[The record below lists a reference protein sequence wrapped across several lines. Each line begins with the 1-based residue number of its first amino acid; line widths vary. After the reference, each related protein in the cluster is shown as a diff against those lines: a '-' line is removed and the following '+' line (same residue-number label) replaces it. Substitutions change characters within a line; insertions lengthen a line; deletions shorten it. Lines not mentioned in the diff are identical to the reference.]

1 MHGLGGSIAQFAPLL
16 TTLVNTAPCLAI
28 DLPGCGLSDFK
39 PNHLDAYTTTAFAE
53 LLFAAI
59 DRFRDKAVD
68 QKVVLIGHSM
78 GCSISA
84 LLASSLSPLAH
95 LCSEQ
100 ILGMIAICPRSSPL
114 SPHDLSSIRRLNRIP
129 SWLFDMMRM
138 VDRRGGLDSIS
149 VARVVGKDA
158 DVLTRKLQLQ
168 FNLQSKTPVF
178 QKFCLG
184 MHAMETNTAASGQ
197 KSLLGERTWSGI
209 KVPLFLIAAE
219 SDKLA
224 PPKNAEQIAKW
235 LTEEQKVGDRPA
247 STEVDEEIAPDV
259 QAEETGSLQP
269 LAVAG
274 DVQLAHEQLADFRL
288 DQPSLANSTAIQEEN
303 SSTKHSLA
311 LKTTVFPAPASH
323 GLLYDAADVRILSG
337 LIENFAAKHI
347 DARLSPGWQ
356 LQFLTTSG
364 KWDVKNLAK
373 WQSIIPCSDPIAG
386 VFRAMKTMREVDDE
400 HNPTRFVE
408 KFGASVLP
416 DGVAMVLDIS
426 HESPVYDKTGLERA
440 GVEYHKFPTVSK
452 LPPTTAEVEQFLSLV
467 DGLRRAPCMQPSE
480 DGSRRP
486 TIGVHCHYGFNRTGF
501 FIVSYLVE
509 RLGYK
514 LDDAVAEFAQ
524 KKAPG
529 IKHEY
534 FVNELY
540 VRYAVKMERRGTI
553 IGS

>member
-1 MHGLGGSIAQFAPLL
+1 MHGLGGSISQFAPLL
-16 TTLVNTAPCLAI
+16 TTLVNTASCLAI

-39 PNHLDAYTTTAFAE
+39 PNQVDAYTTTAFAE

-59 DRFRDKAVD
+59 DRFRDKEVN

-84 LLASSLSPLAH
+84 LLASSSSPLAH
-95 LCSEQ
+95 LCSDH

-114 SPHDLSSIRRLNRIP
+114 SPHDLSSIQRLNRIP

-184 MHAMETNTAASGQ
+184 MHTMETRTAASGE
-197 KSLLGERTWSGI
+197 KSLLGERIWSGI

-235 LTEEQKVGDRPA
+235 LTEEQKSTNRPTT
-247 STEVDEEIAPDV
+247 TEKDEEIAPDQ
-259 QAEETGSLQP
+259 QAKEAGSLQP

-274 DVQLAHEQLADFRL
+274 DVQIAHEQLADFQL
-288 DQPSLANSTAIQEEN
+288 DEPSIANSTAIHEEN
-303 SSTKHSLA
+303 ASTKHSLA
-311 LKTTVFPAPASH
+311 LKTTIFPAPASH

-426 HESPVYDKTGLERA
+426 HESPVYDKAGLERA

-467 DGLRRAPCMQPSE
+467 DGLRQAPCMQPSE

-486 TIGVHCHYGFNRTGF
+486 TVGVHCHYGFNRTGF
-501 FIVSYLVE
+501 FTVSYLVE

-553 IGS
+553 IG

>member
-1 MHGLGGSIAQFAPLL
+1 
-16 TTLVNTAPCLAI
+16 
-28 DLPGCGLSDFK
+28 
-39 PNHLDAYTTTAFAE
+39 
-53 LLFAAI
+53 
-59 DRFRDKAVD
+59 
-68 QKVVLIGHSM
+68 
-78 GCSISA
+78 
-84 LLASSLSPLAH
+84 
-95 LCSEQ
+95 
-100 ILGMIAICPRSSPL
+100 MI
-114 SPHDLSSIRRLNRIP
+114 
-129 SWLFDMMRM
+129 
-138 VDRRGGLDSIS
+138 DRRGGLDSIS

-158 DVLTRKLQLQ
+158 DLMTKKLQLQ
-168 FNLQSKTPVF
+168 YNLQSKTPVF

-184 MHAMETNTAASGQ
+184 MHSMETLTAASGE
-197 KSLLGERTWSGI
+197 KSLLSERVWSGV
-209 KVPLFLIAAE
+209 KVPLYLIAAE

-224 PPKNAEQIAKW
+224 PPKNIEQIAEW
-235 LTEEQKVGDRPA
+235 LTDNQSSSTRPKQA
-247 STEVDEEIAPDV
+247 ADHEDIAPDD
-259 QAEETGSLQP
+259 EQP

-274 DVQLAHEQLADFRL
+274 DVQIAHEQLAAFHL
-288 DQPSLANSTAIQEEN
+288 DQPSLANSTAVQDEN
-303 SSTKHSLA
+303 TSTKHSLT

-337 LIENFAAKHI
+337 LIENFAGKHL

-386 VFRAMKTMREVDDE
+386 IFRAMKTMREVDPE
-400 HNPTRFVE
+400 HCPARFVE
-408 KFGASVLP
+408 KFGAFALP

-452 LPPTTAEVEQFLSLV
+452 LPPTAAEVEQFLSLV
-467 DGLRRAPCMQPSE
+467 DGLRQAPCMQPSE

-540 VRYAVKMERRGTI
+540 VRYAVKMDRRGTI
-553 IGS
+553 VG